1 MQAKDPLL
9 LAGKS
14 FQSRLLVGTG
24 RYKDM
29 QQTKQVVE
37 ASGAEIVTVALRRMD
52 LSKKGQDSLHETL
65 SPSQYTYLPNSAGC
79 FTAEEAVRT
88 LRLAREMGNWTL
100 VKLEVIGDKQTLYPD
115 VGETLKAADIL
126 VREGFQVMA
135 YTTDDPVVAKK
146 LEQIGCAAVMPLA
159 APIGSGLGIVNP
171 LNIRMIVESL
181 RVPVFV
187 DAGIG
192 TASDA
197 CIAMELGCAGVL
209 LNTALADAE
218 NPVLMASA
226 MKAAVI
232 AGRQAFLAGRMPK
245 RDMAVASSPKD
256 GILSAA
262 SN

>member
-29 QQTKQVVE
+29 QQTKHVVE

-135 YTTDDPVVAKK
+135 YTTDDPVVARK
-146 LEQIGCAAVMPLA
+146 LEQMGCAAVMPLA

-232 AGRQAFLAGRMPK
+232 AGRHAFLAGRMPK